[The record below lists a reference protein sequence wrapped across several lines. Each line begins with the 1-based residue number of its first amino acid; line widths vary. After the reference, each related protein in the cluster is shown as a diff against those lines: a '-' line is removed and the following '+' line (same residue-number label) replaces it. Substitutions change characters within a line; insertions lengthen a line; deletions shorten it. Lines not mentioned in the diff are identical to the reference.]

1 MSLIGIQS
9 RLKNIEG
16 KLFLDKWRQNTLW
29 IQYKGTDD
37 DINHNKQ
44 YHFKYKDKELIYD
57 NMQDFY
63 NEYNVYPNKDIN
75 PIIITVVDNSHLES
89 VLYNADLV

>member
-29 IQYKGTDD
+29 IQYRGADD

-44 YHFKYKDKELIYD
+44 YHFKYKNKELIYD

-75 PIIITVVDNSHLES
+75 PIIIEVVDNSHLES

>member
-44 YHFKYKDKELIYD
+44 YHQSSYIEL
-57 NMQDFY
+57 DFY